1 MAQAISPKDVGFEK
15 AKHFPDFVLEEWNKM
30 IAQKFTA
37 GRARIE
43 QDEMVAVLQRYTE
56 NGHRQEVFDSGW
68 LNVEEVYREQGWKV
82 EYDKP
87 GYCESYAASFTFTAK
102 G

>member
-1 MAQAISPKDVGFEK
+1 MVQAISPKDVGLEK

-30 IAQKFTA
+30 IAKKFTA
-37 GRARIE
+37 GRACVG
-43 QDEMVAVLQRYTE
+43 QDEMVVALQPHTKT
-56 NGHRQEVFDSGW
+56 GHRQEVFDNGW
-68 LNVEEVYREQGWKV
+68 LDVEEVYREQGWKV

-87 GYCESYAASFTFTAK
+87 GYNEAYAASFTFTAK